1 MASILQFIPLISLVL
16 GIALM
21 LLLNIRFKFN
31 AVIALLLAAI
41 LVAVLNGMDLGK
53 LVTTIQN
60 GVGSTLGSLLL
71 IVGLGAVLGRLMIDC
86 GAAQRLATTL
96 VDRFGSRFVIWAI
109 LIVGLIFGISVFF
122 EVGFIILAPLI
133 ITVAKEAKIP
143 HVRLGVAMIAALS
156 VAHSLFP
163 PQAGPVALVSAY
175 QADMGRVYIYGA
187 VVAVPTIIVAGVL
200 FPRLFKWE
208 KVETELP
215 ELVQARK
222 VFSDDEMPGFSTS
235 LIVPLLPAII
245 VMCGTIVNAFVSKES
260 LVHGLTTFFGSA
272 VMAMLVSVLVALYFF
287 GTRVGRSI
295 SDTMSSFSSGIAD
308 IGMIIFIIAAGGVF
322 KQVIIDTG
330 VGNWIASSMQ
340 SYHVSPLLMGWGV
353 AVLIRL
359 ATGQGVVS
367 AVTAAG
373 IVAPMIGSADPVL
386 MVLST
391 AIGANTLTHINDAS
405 FWLFKEYFGLS
416 VKDTFKSWS
425 VTLLVTSIVGLGVVL
440 LLSLFVG

>member
-208 KVETELP
+208 KVETKLP